1 MPRDVL
7 GTGTRVRRYCDKC
20 LAVSLVPRRKKHC
33 PLCGQPLVLTKEVQ
47 GRWSIASYRPDV
59 TGEPPMKIEQPWLP
73 GLEPE
78 GDKWTDETTKPSQ
91 AGTCGKPIVK

>member
-7 GTGTRVRRYCDKC
+7 ETGTRVRRYCDKC
-20 LAVSLVPRRKKHC
+20 LAVSLVPRRKKRC

-78 GDKWTDETTKPSQ
+78 GDKWIDKTTKPAQ
-91 AGTCGKPIVK
+91 AGTCGKPTGK